1 MTDERLDRDGIRH
14 FWLRS
19 EEASA
24 SLRAQG
30 DSTGRFYVGAVSA
43 ATAWFAVNAPDRFLA
58 ITLIVALGVIGS
70 GHATWYQM
78 RALRFHRR
86 AMLLASR
93 FADLSGLTGADRL
106 YVDDEAGSIWRAG
119 HPLTG
124 ALFSGLTVLAATV
137 VYSIVL
143 GVAITGR

>member
-1 MTDERLDRDGIRH
+1 MTEERLDRDGIRH

-43 ATAWFAVNAPDRFLA
+43 ATAWFAVNSADRFLA
-58 ITLIVALGVIGS
+58 ITLIVALGVIGW
-70 GHATWYQM
+70 GHSTWYQM
-78 RALRFHRR
+78 RALRLHRR

-93 FADLSGLTGADRL
+93 FADLSGLTGADRI
-106 YVDDEAGSIWRAG
+106 YIDDEHGSVWRSG

-124 ALFSGLTVLAATV
+124 ALFSGLAVLAATFI
-137 VYSIVL
+137 YSIVL
-143 GVAITGR
+143 GLAQPGR

>member
-30 DSTGRFYVGAVSA
+30 DSTARFYVGAVSA
-43 ATAWFAVNAPDRFLA
+43 ATAWFAVNASDRSLA

-86 AMLLASR
+86 AMFLASR

-106 YVDDEAGSIWRAG
+106 YIDDEKGSVWRSG

-124 ALFSGLTVLAATV
+124 ALFSGLAVLAATA

-143 GVAITGR
+143 GLAPAGK

>member
-1 MTDERLDRDGIRH
+1 MTEDTLNRDGIRQ

-43 ATAWFAVNAPDRFLA
+43 ATAWFAVRAPDLDLA
-58 ITLIVALGVIGS
+58 VTLIVALGVIGA

-78 RALRFHRR
+78 RALRLHRR
-86 AMLLASR
+86 AMILAGR
-93 FADLSGLTGADRL
+93 FADLSNLTGADRI
-106 YVDDEAGSIWRAG
+106 YIDDEKGSIWRSG
-119 HPLTG
+119 NPLTG
-124 ALFSGLTVLAATV
+124 ALFSGLAVLAATFI
-137 VYSIVL
+137 Y
-143 GVAITGR
+143 AIILSLLPPR

>member
-1 MTDERLDRDGIRH
+1 MTEDNLNRDGIRH

-43 ATAWFAVNAPDRFLA
+43 ATAWFAVSAPDRDLA
-58 ITLIVALGVIGS
+58 VTLILALGVIGA

-86 AMLLASR
+86 AMVLAGR
-93 FADLSGLTGADRL
+93 FADLSNLTGADRI
-106 YVDDEAGSIWRAG
+106 YIDDEKGSIWRSG
-119 HPLTG
+119 NPVTG
-124 ALFSGLTVLAATV
+124 ALFSGLTVLAATFI
-137 VYSIVL
+137 YAIVL
-143 GVAITGR
+143 SVLT